1 MCVALFSD
9 FTSTSASSI
18 ASSKRGETGCHIKM
32 SSNVAPPA
40 TPMGPPR
47 TMQTPHKSASK
58 ASSFRTPM
66 RTPGE
71 QRSNTPVIDFVTIE
85 AQKENVQPL
94 LKGRSAHALNAAL
107 TQRQSTLRAERK
119 EHELIVTSQD
129 NAESDDPLEAWS
141 RYVKWCIDSYPSG
154 QTHESEL
161 LVVLERC
168 TRLFKDAPQYQN
180 DSRYLR
186 LWILYARNVD
196 CPSDIYNFLLANE
209 IGTSL
214 ASLYEELAVVYEGLS
229 R

>member
-1 MCVALFSD
+1 
-9 FTSTSASSI
+9 
-18 ASSKRGETGCHIKM
+18 M
-32 SSNVAPPA
+32 SSTAPPE

-47 TMQTPHKSASK
+47 SMQTPHKSATL
-58 ASSFRTPM
+58 RTPL

-71 QRSNTPVIDFVTIE
+71 QTSHTPVIDFEAIE

-94 LKGRSAHALNAAL
+94 LKGRSAHVLNNALS
-107 TQRQSTLRAERK
+107 QRQATLKAQRSEF
-119 EHELIVTSQD
+119 EMLVSSEE

-154 QTHESEL
+154 QTSESEL
-161 LVVLERC
+161 VLVLERC
-168 TRLFKDAPQYQN
+168 TRLFKDSPQYQN

-196 CPSDIYNFLLANE
+196 SPSDIYNFLLANE
-209 IGTSL
+209 IGASL

-229 R
+229 RYVARRDRYQYTYKPPRP